1 MQSDFQI
8 DIAAEGD
15 RHTLCVSG
23 ELDLSSAPELTAAI
37 ADCAQSA
44 HVVVLDLR
52 ALRFIDSSGIQ
63 AILSGQR
70 HCTDR
75 GCEYLVERV
84 MPPQVERVFVV
95 AGLDSTLPL
104 SWNGRANGHAPAAAE
119 PPGSRGQ
126 RA

>member
-1 MQSDFQI
+1 MQSGFQI

-44 HVVVLDLR
+44 RVVVLDLR

-70 HCTDR
+70 HCSDS
-75 GCEYLVERV
+75 GCEYLVDRA
-84 MPPQVERVFVV
+84 MPAQVERVFVV
-95 AGLDSTLPL
+95 AGLDGPLPL
-104 SWNGRANGHAPAAAE
+104 SWNSRANGHASAAAD
-119 PPGSRGQ
+119 PPGSSGQ